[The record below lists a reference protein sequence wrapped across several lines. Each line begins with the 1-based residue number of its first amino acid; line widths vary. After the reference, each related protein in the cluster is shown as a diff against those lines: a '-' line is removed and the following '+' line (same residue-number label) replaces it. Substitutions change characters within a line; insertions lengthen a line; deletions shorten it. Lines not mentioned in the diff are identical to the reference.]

1 VRARLEAGAEHAFGD
16 SEDERL
22 LREVLRRGYLE
33 PAGSHEQAAD
43 DLFLSRATYFRRL
56 RTAAS
61 RLADY
66 LVASQ

>member
-1 VRARLEAGAEHAFGD
+1 MRARLEDAAQHAFGD

-43 DLFLSRATYFRRL
+43 ELFLSRATYFRRL
-56 RTAAS
+56 RTAAA